1 MIMPNQQSAAR
12 LTCQQQGEFQLI
24 ISGDQSNFNSSAE
37 RRKTTLMVVFI
48 LKEKYILVILLINQ
62 PKGNDTCGKR
72 SLNLYS
78 LDHGCEP

>member
-12 LTCQQQGEFQLI
+12 LTCQQPGEFQLI

-48 LKEKYILVILLINQ
+48 LKEKYILVI
-62 PKGNDTCGKR
+62 
-72 SLNLYS
+72 
-78 LDHGCEP
+78 